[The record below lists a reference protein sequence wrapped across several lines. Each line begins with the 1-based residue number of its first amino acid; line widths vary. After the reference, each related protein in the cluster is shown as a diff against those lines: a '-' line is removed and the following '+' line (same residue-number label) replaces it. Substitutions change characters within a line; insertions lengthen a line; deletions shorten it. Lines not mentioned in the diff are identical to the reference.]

1 MNIHFYKL
9 RIFHK
14 VILIFLIVIIPVYSI
29 ALYINLLS
37 MDIIKRETS
46 NTMVTKVHLFTKSF
60 GEEIGRIKLQQWQLL
75 NKQDLL
81 KLSVY
86 SKTMEFYD
94 TIQLIDNIKESLITI
109 SNSSNYIV
117 EKGVSLL
124 LFFLQGK

>member
-1 MNIHFYKL
+1 
-9 RIFHK
+9 
-14 VILIFLIVIIPVYSI
+14 
-29 ALYINLLS
+29 